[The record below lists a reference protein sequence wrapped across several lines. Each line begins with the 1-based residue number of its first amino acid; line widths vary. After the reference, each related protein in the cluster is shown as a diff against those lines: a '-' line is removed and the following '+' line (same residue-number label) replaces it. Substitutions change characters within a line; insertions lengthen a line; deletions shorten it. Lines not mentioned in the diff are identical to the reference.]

1 MAAMSGDL
9 ECVEMLIQRQ
19 FDVNTT
25 GSYYGNALQA
35 AARVDSTIMVRQLL
49 KAGANVNIIHG
60 AYDTAIRAA
69 VRGDHLPAVENL
81 AEAGADLNL
90 YAHKGEYH
98 KPNSQCI
105 LQLAIMNGNK
115 PMVETLLSY
124 GAKINTTGK
133 TYGGGFFLVEASP
146 LHLASSRDHGK
157 IVRTFIT
164 HGAEIDKNIENS
176 ATPLQ
181 IAAAWVHVVSCSN

>member
-1 MAAMSGDL
+1 MF
-9 ECVEMLIQRQ
+9 IQRQ

-60 AYDTAIRAA
+60 PYDTAIRAA
-69 VRGDHLPAVENL
+69 VRGDHLPTVKHL
-81 AEAGADLNL
+81 ADAGADPNL
-90 YAHKGEYH
+90 YAHKGKYH
-98 KPNSQCI
+98 EPNSPCI

-115 PMVETLLSY
+115 AMVETLLSY
-124 GAKINTTGK
+124 GANINTTGK
-133 TYGGGFFLVEASP
+133 TYGGSFFLVDTSP
-146 LHLASSRDHGK
+146 LHLASSTDHGK

-164 HGAEIDKNIENS
+164 HGAEIDKRIENS

-181 IAAAWVHVVSCSN
+181 IASAWGLVVSCSN